1 LDKESFIQK
10 IFSKY
15 GRLSPADWDIISPL
29 VGFQTLS
36 KGEFFIHPGAYNDQL
51 GVVMKGCL
59 RYFYLKEGEEITGEF
74 WQEGE
79 IIGSFESCILQQSS
93 TLYIEAIEPCE
104 IITLSY
110 PKLKELTASIQQL
123 DKIIIALLE
132 KFIVESQLR
141 IASYITE
148 TPEQRYLRLRDE
160 MPHIEERVHQK
171 YIASFVGVTP
181 VTLSRIR
188 GRLAK
193 GN

>member
-1 LDKESFIQK
+1 LDKESIIQQ
-10 IFSKY
+10 IFARY
-15 GRLSPADWDIISPL
+15 ARLSPADWELISPL
-29 VGFQTLS
+29 VGFQNLS
-36 KGEFFIHPGAYNDQL
+36 KGSFFIRPGAYNDQL

-79 IIGSFESCILQQSS
+79 IIGSFESCILRQPS

-110 PKLKELTASIQQL
+110 PKLKELTVSINQL

-160 MPHIEERVHQK
+160 MPNIEERVHQK

>member
-1 LDKESFIQK
+1 LDKESIIHQ
-10 IFSKY
+10 IFAKY
-15 GRLSPADWDIISPL
+15 GRLSPADWELISPL
-29 VGFQTLS
+29 VGFQTIS
-36 KGEFFIHPGAYNDQL
+36 KGEFFIRPGAYNDHL
-51 GVVMKGCL
+51 GIVLKGCL
-59 RYFYLKEGEEITGEF
+59 RYFYLKDGEEITGEF

-79 IIGSFESCILQQSS
+79 IIGSFESCILRQPS

-110 PKLKELTASIQQL
+110 PKLKELTVSINQL

-160 MPHIEERVHQK
+160 MPNIEERVHQK

>member
-1 LDKESFIQK
+1 MFM
-10 IFSKY
+10 KY
-15 GRLSPADWDIISPL
+15 GQISNEDWQIIYQL
-29 VGFQTLS
+29 FVFKQLE
-36 KGEFFIHPGAYNDQL
+36 KGDYFIRPGVLNDHL
-51 GVVMKGCL
+51 GIVLKGCM
-59 RYFYLKEGEEITGEF
+59 RYFYLKDGEEITGEF

-79 IIGSFESCILQQSS
+79 IIASFESCILQQPS
-93 TLYIEAIEPCE
+93 TMYIEAIEPCE

-110 PKLKELTASIQQL
+110 PKLKELTATIKQL

-148 TPEQRYLRLRDE
+148 TPEQRYLRLRAE
-160 MPHIEERVHQK
+160 MPNIEERVHQK

-193 GN
+193 NKK